1 MKALQD
7 KIISEG
13 TVISGEILKVGSFLN
28 QQLDIKLIMQ
38 MGREI
43 AHLYRAENITKIL
56 TIEASGIAI
65 AVAAASELQVPV
77 VFAKKS
83 RSSTQTGAMYSS
95 TVRSFTHG
103 NTYDA
108 IVAKEYLSSSD
119 RLLLVD
125 DFLARGGALHGLL
138 DIASQAGATVCGC
151 AIAIEKG
158 FQGGGDE
165 LRASGIRVDSLA
177 IVDSMSPDCGIK
189 FRDS

>member
-65 AVAAASELQVPV
+65 AVAAASELKVPV

-108 IVAKEYLSSSD
+108 IVAKGYLSSSD

-177 IVDSMSPDCGIK
+177 IVDSMSPDRGIK
-189 FRDS
+189 FRDI

>member
-177 IVDSMSPDCGIK
+177 IVDSMSPDRGIK
-189 FRDS
+189 FRDT

>member
-1 MKALQD
+1 MKALQE
-7 KIISEG
+7 KIAREG
-13 TVISGEILKVGSFLN
+13 IVLSSDILKVGSFLN
-28 QQLDIKLIMQ
+28 QQLDIELIME

-43 AHLYRAENITKIL
+43 AHLYHAENITTIL

-65 AVAAASELQVPV
+65 AVAAAAELHVPV

-83 RSSTQTGAMYSS
+83 RSSTQTGTMYSS
-95 TVRSFTHG
+95 TVHSFTHG

-108 IVAKEYLSSSD
+108 VVAKEYISSSD

-165 LRASGIRVDSLA
+165 LRRAGVRIDSLA
-177 IVDSMSPDCGIK
+177 IVESMSPEGGIK
-189 FRDS
+189 FRG

>member
-13 TVISGEILKVGSFLN
+13 TVISSEILKVGSFLN
-28 QQLDIKLIMQ
+28 QQLDIELIMQ
-38 MGREI
+38 MGKEI
-43 AHLYRAENITKIL
+43 ACLYRAENITKIL

-65 AVAAASELQVPV
+65 AVVPV

-83 RSSTQTGAMYSS
+83 RASTQTGAVYSS
-95 TVRSFTHG
+95 TVHSFTHG

-108 IVAKEYLSSSD
+108 IVAKEYISASD

-165 LRASGIRVDSLA
+165 LRRAGIRIDSLA
-177 IVDSMSPDCGIK
+177 IVESMSPEGGIK
-189 FRDS
+189 FRD

>member
-7 KIISEG
+7 KIVSDG
-13 TVISGEILKVGSFLN
+13 VVLSDEILKVGSFLN
-28 QQLDIKLIMQ
+28 QQLDIELIMQ
-38 MGREI
+38 MGKEI

-65 AVAAASELQVPV
+65 AVAAASQLHVPV

-83 RSSTQTGAMYSS
+83 RTSTQTGAMYSS
-95 TVRSFTHG
+95 TVHSFTHG
-103 NTYDA
+103 NTYEA
-108 IVAKEYLSSSD
+108 IVAKDYICASD

-125 DFLARGGALHGLL
+125 DFLARGGALKGLL
-138 DIASQAGATVCGC
+138 DIAEQAEATVCGC

-165 LRASGIRVDSLA
+165 LRKKGIRIDSLA
-177 IVDSMSPDCGIK
+177 IVDSMSPTDGIK
-189 FRDS
+189 FRD

>member
-13 TVISGEILKVGSFLN
+13 TVVSGEILKVGSFLN

-177 IVDSMSPDCGIK
+177 IVDSMSPDRGIK
-189 FRDS
+189 FRDI

>member
-1 MKALQD
+1 MKALQE
-7 KIISEG
+7 KIAREG
-13 TVISGEILKVGSFLN
+13 IVLSSDILKVGSFLN
-28 QQLDIKLIMQ
+28 QQLDIELIME

-43 AHLYRAENITKIL
+43 AHLYHAENITKIL

-65 AVAAASELQVPV
+65 AVAAAAELYVPV

-95 TVRSFTHG
+95 TVHSFTHG

-108 IVAKEYLSSSD
+108 VVAKEYISSSD

-165 LRASGIRVDSLA
+165 LRRAGVRIDSLA
-177 IVDSMSPDCGIK
+177 IVESMSPEGGIK
-189 FRDS
+189 FRG